1 VKTVPVEQA
10 WRPLAEGGCP
20 MIAKKS

>member
-1 VKTVPVEQA
+1 MKTVPVEQA

-20 MIAKKS
+20 MVAKKA